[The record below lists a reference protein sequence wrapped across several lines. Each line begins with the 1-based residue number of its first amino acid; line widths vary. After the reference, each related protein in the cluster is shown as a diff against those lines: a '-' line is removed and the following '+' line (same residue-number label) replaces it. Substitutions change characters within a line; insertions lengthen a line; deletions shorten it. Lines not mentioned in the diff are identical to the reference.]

1 VPPVRQPF
9 RNEGA
14 LASAAPAVAGKHRA
28 IINPSETVANH
39 REALGRFKKRNAL
52 ALAAVD
58 LVEIRAHVLL
68 DTTHRL
74 ERQ

>member
-1 VPPVRQPF
+1 VH
-9 RNEGA
+9 
-14 LASAAPAVAGKHRA
+14 ASAAPAVAGKNSA
-28 IINPSETVANH
+28 IINPSEPVANH
-39 REALGRFKKRNAL
+39 REALGRFKKRKAL

-68 DTTHRL
+68 DATHRL